1 MEESHILYV
10 LEYRLSLMKEEISE
24 NQGEGND
31 EEKEEDVER
40 LKMRPE

>member
-10 LEYRLSLMKEEISE
+10 LEYWLTLMKDEISE
-24 NQGEGND
+24 NPEEGD
-31 EEKEEDVER
+31 DGEKEEDVER